1 MKRQSILFVLLLLQ
15 VLFICCGCASSGKS
29 AESPAAAAEEA
40 AAVTEEAAVE
50 KAAVL
55 AEASITEGSEI
66 PEEPAAFS
74 LEETAAEEATA
85 EALEEE
91 IIADQKAS
99 NAENVED
106 AVGIFE
112 GLEDNHTAIFSFEG
126 AETAF
131 YFEDPA
137 VQNVLFEAVLGSP
150 YTLSYS
156 YDDSLGY
163 IIYEISE

>member
-1 MKRQSILFVLLLLQ
+1 MKRQSIFIVLLLLQ
-15 VLFICCGCASSGKS
+15 VLFICCGCGSSEKS
-29 AESPAAAAEEA
+29 AESPAAAAQEA

-50 KAAVL
+50 EAAAPIKAP
-55 AEASITEGSEI
+55 AEDSS
-66 PEEPAAFS
+66 P
-74 LEETAAEEATA
+74 
-85 EALEEE
+85 EEE

-99 NAENVED
+99 NAETVED

-112 GLEDNHTAIFSFEG
+112 GLEDNHTAIFSFNG

-131 YFEDPA
+131 FFEDPA
-137 VQNVLFEAVLGSP
+137 VQNVLFEAVSGSS
-150 YTLSYS
+150 YTLSYN